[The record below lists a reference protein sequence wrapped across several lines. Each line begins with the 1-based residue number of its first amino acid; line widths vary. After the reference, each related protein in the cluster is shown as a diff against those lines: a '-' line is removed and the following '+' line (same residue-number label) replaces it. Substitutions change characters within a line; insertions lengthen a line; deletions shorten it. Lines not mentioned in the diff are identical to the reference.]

1 MSLKD
6 ELIKREM
13 FGNKVNIEEPKPK
26 EEYTTLEEK
35 EDFSQLDLSDALND
49 ELNKIDDETGFGEI
63 DLSSLEEEL
72 NSKSEPEPV
81 FEPVVQNTMA
91 EVQEVPVQVQE
102 PEPEEEEEE
111 EEPEDTE
118 DIDEPVKEHKEPKR
132 RRRQKKEE
140 IPSDDQTILGFKL
153 LKLAKG
159 IVLNDISENFESEIV
174 TSSAMKK
181 MISEYLGKEKSSIS
195 NSGAILSAVLDEV
208 SEKHYDGNT
217 SYGELTSEILDSIK
231 SDLK

>member
-6 ELIKREM
+6 ELIKREI
-13 FGNKVNIEEPKPK
+13 FGNKVNTEEPKPK

-91 EVQEVPVQVQE
+91 EVQEVPVLVQE
-102 PEPEEEEEE
+102 PEPEEE

>member
-6 ELIKREM
+6 ELIKREI

-35 EDFSQLDLSDALND
+35 DEDFSQLDLSDALND

-91 EVQEVPVQVQE
+91 EVQEVPVPVQE
-102 PEPEEEEEE
+102 PEPEEE

-118 DIDEPVKEHKEPKR
+118 DIDEPAKEHKEPKR

-140 IPSDDQTILGFKL
+140 VPSDDQTILGLKL

>member
-13 FGNKVNIEEPKPK
+13 FGNKVNIEEPKHK

-91 EVQEVPVQVQE
+91 EVQEVPVPVQE
-102 PEPEEEEEE
+102 PEPEE

>member
-35 EDFSQLDLSDALND
+35 DEDFSQIDLSDALND
-49 ELNKIDDETGFGEI
+49 EFNKIDDETGFGEI

-91 EVQEVPVQVQE
+91 EVQEVPVPVQE
-102 PEPEEEEEE
+102 PEPEEE

>member
-6 ELIKREM
+6 ELIKREI
-13 FGNKVNIEEPKPK
+13 FGNKVNTEEPKHK

-91 EVQEVPVQVQE
+91 EVQEVPVPVQE
-102 PEPEEEEEE
+102 PEPEEE

-217 SYGELTSEILDSIK
+217 SYGELTSEI
-231 SDLK
+231 

>member
-6 ELIKREM
+6 ELIKREI
-13 FGNKVNIEEPKPK
+13 FGNKVNTEEPKHK

-91 EVQEVPVQVQE
+91 EVQEVPVPVQE
-102 PEPEEEEEE
+102 PEPEEEEE

-140 IPSDDQTILGFKL
+140 IPSDDQTILGLKL

-181 MISEYLGKEKSSIS
+181 MISEYLGEEKSSIS

-208 SEKHYDGNT
+208 SEKHYDGT
-217 SYGELTSEILDSIK
+217 SYGKLTSDILDSIK

>member
-91 EVQEVPVQVQE
+91 EVQEAPVPLQE
-102 PEPEEEEEE
+102 PEEE

-140 IPSDDQTILGFKL
+140 IPSDDQTILGLKL

-181 MISEYLGKEKSSIS
+181 MISEYLGEEKSSIS

-208 SEKHYDGNT
+208 SEKHYDGT
-217 SYGELTSEILDSIK
+217 SYGKLTSDILDSIK

>member
-102 PEPEEEEEE
+102 PEPEEEED
-111 EEPEDTE
+111 PEDTE

>member
-6 ELIKREM
+6 ELIKREI
-13 FGNKVNIEEPKPK
+13 FGNKVNTEEPKHK

-91 EVQEVPVQVQE
+91 EVQEVPVPVQE
-102 PEPEEEEEE
+102 PEEE

-118 DIDEPVKEHKEPKR
+118 DIDGSVKEHKEPKR

>member
-6 ELIKREM
+6 ELIKREI
-13 FGNKVNIEEPKPK
+13 FGNKVNTEEPKHK

-35 EDFSQLDLSDALND
+35 EDFSQLYLSDALND

-91 EVQEVPVQVQE
+91 EVQEVPVPVQE
-102 PEPEEEEEE
+102 PEPEEEE

-118 DIDEPVKEHKEPKR
+118 DIDGPVKEHKEPKR

>member
-1 MSLKD
+1 
-6 ELIKREM
+6 
-13 FGNKVNIEEPKPK
+13 
-26 EEYTTLEEK
+26 
-35 EDFSQLDLSDALND
+35 
-49 ELNKIDDETGFGEI
+49 
-63 DLSSLEEEL
+63 
-72 NSKSEPEPV
+72 
-81 FEPVVQNTMA
+81 MA
-91 EVQEVPVQVQE
+91 EVQEVPVPVQE
-102 PEPEEEEEE
+102 PEPEEEE

>member
-6 ELIKREM
+6 ELIKREI
-13 FGNKVNIEEPKPK
+13 FGNKVNTEEPKHK

-91 EVQEVPVQVQE
+91 EVQEVPVLVQE
-102 PEPEEEEEE
+102 PEPEEEE

-140 IPSDDQTILGFKL
+140 IPSDDQTILGLKL

>member
-6 ELIKREM
+6 ELIKREI
-13 FGNKVNIEEPKPK
+13 FGNKVNTEEPKHK

-91 EVQEVPVQVQE
+91 EVQEAPVPVQE
-102 PEPEEEEEE
+102 PEPEEE

-118 DIDEPVKEHKEPKR
+118 DIDEAVKEHKEPKR

-140 IPSDDQTILGFKL
+140 IPSDDQTILGLKL

>member
-35 EDFSQLDLSDALND
+35 DEDFSQLDLSDALND

-91 EVQEVPVQVQE
+91 EVQEVPVPVQE
-102 PEPEEEEEE
+102 PEPEEEE

-118 DIDEPVKEHKEPKR
+118 DIDEQVKEHKEPKR

-140 IPSDDQTILGFKL
+140 IPSDDQTILDLKL
-153 LKLAKG
+153 LKLTKG

>member
-6 ELIKREM
+6 ELIKRDI

-35 EDFSQLDLSDALND
+35 DEDFSQLDLSDALND

-72 NSKSEPEPV
+72 NSKSEPV

-111 EEPEDTE
+111 DPEDTE

-140 IPSDDQTILGFKL
+140 IPSDDQTILGLKL

>member
-6 ELIKREM
+6 ELIKREI
-13 FGNKVNIEEPKPK
+13 FGNKVNTEEPKPK

-35 EDFSQLDLSDALND
+35 DEDFSQIDLSDALND

-81 FEPVVQNTMA
+81 FEPVVQNTMT
-91 EVQEVPVQVQE
+91 EVQEVPVPVQE
-102 PEPEEEEEE
+102 PEPEEEE

>member
-35 EDFSQLDLSDALND
+35 DEDFSKLDLSDALND

-81 FEPVVQNTMA
+81 FEPVVQNTIQ
-91 EVQEVPVQVQE
+91 EVQEVPVPVQE
-102 PEPEEEEEE
+102 PEPEEE

-140 IPSDDQTILGFKL
+140 IPSDDQTILGLKL

>member
-6 ELIKREM
+6 ELIKREI
-13 FGNKVNIEEPKPK
+13 FGNKVNTEEPKHQ

-91 EVQEVPVQVQE
+91 EVQEVPVPVQE
-102 PEPEEEEEE
+102 PEPEEEEET
-111 EEPEDTE
+111 EDTE
-118 DIDEPVKEHKEPKR
+118 DIDGPVKEHKEPKR

-140 IPSDDQTILGFKL
+140 IPSDDQTILGLKL

>member
-6 ELIKREM
+6 ELIKREI
-13 FGNKVNIEEPKPK
+13 FGNKVNTEEPKHK

-81 FEPVVQNTMA
+81 FEPVIQNTMA
-91 EVQEVPVQVQE
+91 EVQEVPVPVQE
-102 PEPEEEEEE
+102 PEPEEE

-118 DIDEPVKEHKEPKR
+118 DIDKPVKEHKEPKR

>member
-6 ELIKREM
+6 ELIKREI
-13 FGNKVNIEEPKPK
+13 FGNKVNTEEPKHK

-91 EVQEVPVQVQE
+91 EVQEVPVPVQE
-102 PEPEEEEEE
+102 PEPEEEE

>member
-35 EDFSQLDLSDALND
+35 DEDFSQLDLSDALND

-91 EVQEVPVQVQE
+91 EVQEVPVPVQE
-102 PEPEEEEEE
+102 PEPEEEE

>member
-6 ELIKREM
+6 ELIKREI
-13 FGNKVNIEEPKPK
+13 FGNKVNTEEPKHK

-81 FEPVVQNTMA
+81 FEPVIQNTMA
-91 EVQEVPVQVQE
+91 EVQEVPVPVQE
-102 PEPEEEEEE
+102 PEPEEE

>member
-6 ELIKREM
+6 ELIKREI
-13 FGNKVNIEEPKPK
+13 FGNKVNTEEPKHK

-91 EVQEVPVQVQE
+91 EVQEVPVPVQE
-102 PEPEEEEEE
+102 PEPEEE

>member
-35 EDFSQLDLSDALND
+35 DEDFSQIDLSDALND

-63 DLSSLEEEL
+63 DLSSFEEEL

-81 FEPVVQNTMA
+81 FEPVVQNAMA
-91 EVQEVPVQVQE
+91 EVQEVPVPVQE
-102 PEPEEEEEE
+102 PEPEEEEE

-118 DIDEPVKEHKEPKR
+118 DIDGPVKEHKEPKR

>member
-1 MSLKD
+1 
-6 ELIKREM
+6 M

-102 PEPEEEEEE
+102 PEPEEEED
-111 EEPEDTE
+111 PEDTE
-118 DIDEPVKEHKEPKR
+118 VIDEPVKEHKEPKR